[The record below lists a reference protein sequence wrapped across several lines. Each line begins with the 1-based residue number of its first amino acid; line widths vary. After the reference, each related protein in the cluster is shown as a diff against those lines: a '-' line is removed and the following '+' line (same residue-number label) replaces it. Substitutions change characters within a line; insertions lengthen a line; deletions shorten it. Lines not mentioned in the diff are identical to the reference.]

1 MLQCEKS
8 AGNTVIK
15 FAAVIRHCVEMYC
28 ICYIHTSQD
37 FLFYLPF
44 ITLRLKYL
52 RLGFLGITE

>member
-8 AGNTVIK
+8 AGNTVMK

-28 ICYIHTSQD
+28 ICYIHMSQN
-37 FLFYLPF
+37 LFIFHRLS
-44 ITLRLKYL
+44 LRLKYL